1 MSFKD
6 NVKYE
11 LECRGMMIKE
21 LAIACGISRRTL
33 DNYLR
38 ENESQP
44 TVENAVKIAKA
55 LGVTVEYLVTGNE
68 VDKNVKRTAPKLPEI
83 DLKLCKKY
91 YSTIL
96 ELNEI
101 PENAKNLL
109 CKLISEWK
117 KNNTVNT
124 FFSPTLKN

>member
-11 LECRGMMIKE
+11 LGCRGMLVKE
-21 LAIACGISRRTL
+21 LADVSRISRRTL

-68 VDKNVKRTAPKLPEI
+68 SDKNVKRTAPEIPQI
-83 DLKLCKKY
+83 DLNLCKKY
-91 YSTIL
+91 YSTIQK
-96 ELNEI
+96 LNEM
-101 PENAKNLL
+101 PDNTKNLL

-117 KNNTVNT
+117 E
-124 FFSPTLKN
+124 